1 MSFATNTH
9 RRGFE
14 RFMAILSAFAV
25 FASLM
30 VVFAPMALAHH
41 PEISASQTCVDK
53 QVRIAY
59 ESVSWKTDGTPGSGH
74 SDIRI
79 EVQVNGAGPWTQV
92 ANGAYTAD
100 NSYGFSGTFD
110 ASAYWEASIV
120 VRARA
125 VGPWDNGIGGGETT
139 ATGAITV
146 TQDCF
151 NPSCPGDYLEHK
163 VEPVSAGL
171 HGTYFTIS
179 NIQGGG
185 SGPTFDWSSTVP
197 VYQVIVKGGPGANTY
212 DYQGATSDTGLHAP
226 QNPNNGKW
234 YGLSHVTF
242 CYGEPEPDPVDVTPN
257 PQVCEVKH
265 GVANGAVSFNI
276 DPASGATVQVYSD
289 AGHNN
294 AVGGPLGDDEKL
306 ILTPGT
312 YYWQAAATSGDYE
325 LNGPTSGQFTI
336 EPCGASVVVASGD
349 CSLDQQGNPLGS
361 VTVTID
367 PTSGAT
373 VVVTGPGGTY
383 DFSGSGGSQT
393 LAPGTYNWSATA
405 GTGFELTG
413 TTNGSFTVD
422 PCEASVVVAGG
433 VCEIVDGPQG
443 SVTVFIDT
451 SSGAIVTVFDSE
463 LDVVAQFTGDGGSQK
478 LAPGTYTWQAVPG
491 DGFEFPEGQETSGEF
506 TIDPCV
512 ATVIVTH
519 GNCVVGAVTALG
531 SVTVSIDPDSAVTM
545 SIMDKDANVVATF
558 TGTGGTQSLIAG
570 NYTWVANTAGGF
582 TMGGE
587 ATGGF
592 TVVPC
597 PDEVLAEV
605 IEDDDMVDDDVE
617 VEAEDEVEA
626 VVVLPFTGVNTDLL
640 AWASVVLLA
649 TGLLLVRSATRRED
663 GFSDS

>member
-1 MSFATNTH
+1 MSFAMNTN

-25 FASLM
+25 FTSLM

-53 QVRIAY
+53 QVRITY

-79 EVQVNGAGPWTQV
+79 QVQVNGAGPWTQV
-92 ANGAYTAD
+92 ANGAYTAA
-100 NSYGFSGTFD
+100 NGFRFSGTFD
-110 ASAYWEASIV
+110 ATPYWGESIV
-120 VRARA
+120 VRAVA
-125 VGPWDNGIGGGETT
+125 NGAWDNGNGGGETRET
-139 ATGAITV
+139 SSIAV
-146 TQDCF
+146 SQDCF
-151 NPSCPGDYLEHK
+151 NPSCPGGYLQYK

-171 HGTYFTIS
+171 HGTHFTIS

-185 SGPTFDWSSTVP
+185 SGPTFDWSSTKP

-212 DYQGATSDTGLHAP
+212 EYQGATSDTGLHAP

-242 CYGEPEPDPVDVTPN
+242 CYGEPEPDSVDVTPN
-257 PQVCEVKH
+257 PQVCEVKD

-276 DPASGATVQVYSD
+276 DPASGATVQVYGD

-312 YYWQAAATSGDYE
+312 YYWQAVATSGDYE

-336 EPCGASVVVASGD
+336 EPCQASVVVASRD
-349 CSLDQQGNPLGS
+349 CSLDQQGSPVGS

-373 VVVTGPGGTY
+373 VVVTGPGGPY